1 MKEIEIKFKLKN
13 PQTIRAKL
21 QKIGAKFIKKVFEEN
36 LRFDDKNKR
45 LKSKNF
51 LLRLRKDDK
60 IRLTF
65 KDRGRYSPAV
75 KDNGLKVA
83 EEIEIEV
90 DDFHRMKRI
99 LEKLGF
105 KVSSRYQKI
114 REIWHYKDLE
124 IAIDKIPYLGYFLE
138 IEGPSKSIRKI
149 VGLLGLNLKDGITK
163 TYGNLWEKYRTKHK
177 IRSRDMFFKK

>member
-1 MKEIEIKFKLKN
+1 MKEIEVKFKLKG
-13 PQTIRAKL
+13 PKVIKTKL
-21 QKIGAKFIKKVFEEN
+21 KKIGAKFIKKVFEEN
-36 LRFDDKNKR
+36 LRFDDKKRR

-65 KDRGRYSPAV
+65 KDRKRYFPTIN
-75 KDNGLKVA
+75 DDGLKVA

-90 DDFHRMKRI
+90 GDFKRMKRI

-105 KVSSRYQKI
+105 RVSSRYQKM

-124 IAIDKIPYLGYFLE
+124 IAIDKMPYLGYFLE
-138 IEGPSKSIRKI
+138 IEGPSKNIKRI
-149 VGLLGLNLKDGITK
+149 VASLKLDLKNGITK
-163 TYGNLWEKYRTKHK
+163 TYGNLWEEYRKKHK
-177 IRSRDMFFKK
+177 IRSGDMVFKK